1 MEDERYK
8 LQLIIDNKE
17 LNELKGVIEM
27 TNVLAK
33 TLSNYSFQDKI
44 LSISNTLSE
53 ITKNINS
60 SYILD
65 MCSKI
70 AKNYSN
76 QFKAIT
82 DSFSNI
88 KLDRMIAIQNIM
100 QRTIEVIKEN
110 CNFDFYIEYKSNL
123 FKELSQATGY
133 IVRDERENAIELV
146 EKALPAKINE
156 KGLEIIDLF
165 QKIQELDLE
174 LVKLTPPSCGAIA
187 TISSRIATN
196 DTEFGDVCNSLYQLF
211 YEGFGGGPNKPHR
224 STKYIPFDNH
234 NALIT
239 IKHLRLRYC
248 HDIYHGDAK
257 SVGKKN
263 ENIMNVF
270 TRLIGKRM
278 PVEAKDYRMCQLKL
292 YELIIDWLKQLINII
307 NDQPISNVVA

>member
-44 LSISNTLSE
+44 LSISNTLAE

-82 DSFSNI
+82 DSLNNI

-133 IVRDERENAIELV
+133 IVRDERENATELV
-146 EKALPAKINE
+146 EKALPARINE

-165 QKIQELDLE
+165 QKIQELDFE

-196 DTEFGDVCNSLYQLF
+196 DTEFGVVCNSVYQLF
-211 YEGFGGGPNKPHR
+211 YEGFGSDKHR

-234 NALIT
+234 NVLIT

-257 SVGKKN
+257 SIEKKN
-263 ENIMNVF
+263 ENIMNAF
-270 TRLIGKRM
+270 IRLINKRM
-278 PVEAKDYRMCQLKL
+278 PIEAKDYRMCQLRL

-307 NDQPISNVVA
+307 NHQPILNVVA

>member
-1 MEDERYK
+1 MADETK
-8 LQLIIDNKE
+8 LQLVIDNNE
-17 LNELKGVIEM
+17 LNELKGIIEA
-27 TNVLAK
+27 TKLFAQ
-33 TLSNYSFQDKI
+33 TLSNYSIQNKM
-44 LSISNTLSE
+44 LNISNTLTE

-60 SYILD
+60 SYLLD

-76 QFKAIT
+76 QFKTIT
-82 DSFSNI
+82 DTLSNI

-110 CNFDFYIEYKSNL
+110 CDFNFYIEYKSNL

-146 EKALPAKINE
+146 EKTLPARINE

-165 QKIQELDLE
+165 QKIQELDFE

-196 DTEFGDVCNSLYQLF
+196 DTEFGVVCNSVYQLF
-211 YEGFGGGPNKPHR
+211 YEGFGSDKHR
-224 STKYIPFDNH
+224 STKYIPFDTY

-257 SVGKKN
+257 NIEKKN
-263 ENIMNVF
+263 ENIMNAFV
-270 TRLIGKRM
+270 RLINKKM
-278 PVEAKDYRMCQLKL
+278 PVEAKDYRMCQLRL

-307 NDQPISNVVA
+307 IKQPISNDSIGD

>member
-1 MEDERYK
+1 MADEI
-8 LQLIIDNKE
+8 QLVIDNNE
-17 LNELKGVIEM
+17 LNELKGIIEA
-27 TNVLAK
+27 TKLFAQ
-33 TLSNYSFQDKI
+33 TLSNYSIQNKM
-44 LSISNTLSE
+44 LNISNTLTE

-60 SYILD
+60 SYLLD

-70 AKNYSN
+70 AKNYSK
-76 QFKAIT
+76 QFKTIT
-82 DSFSNI
+82 DTLSNI

-110 CNFDFYIEYKSNL
+110 CDFNFYIEYKSNL

-133 IVRDERENAIELV
+133 IVRDEKENAIELV
-146 EKALPAKINE
+146 EKTLPARINE

-165 QKIQELDLE
+165 QKIQELDFE

-187 TISSRIATN
+187 TISSKIATN
-196 DTEFGDVCNSLYQLF
+196 DTEFGAVCNSLYQLF

-234 NALIT
+234 DALIT

-257 SVGKKN
+257 N
-263 ENIMNVF
+263 IEINIENIMNAFV
-270 TRLIGKRM
+270 RLINKKM
-278 PVEAKDYRMCQLKL
+278 PVEAKDYRMCQLRL

-307 NDQPISNVVA
+307 IKQPISNVVA

>member
-1 MEDERYK
+1 MANEK
-8 LQLIIDNKE
+8 KSQLVIDN
-17 LNELKGVIEM
+17 NELKELKGIVEA
-27 TNVLAK
+27 TKLFAQ
-33 TLSNYSFQDKI
+33 TLSNYSIQDKM
-44 LSISNTLSE
+44 LSISNTLTE

-60 SYILD
+60 SYLLD

-82 DSFSNI
+82 DTLSNI
-88 KLDRMIAIQNIM
+88 KLERMIAIQNIM

-110 CNFDFYIEYKSNL
+110 YNFDFYIEYKSNL

-133 IVRDERENAIELV
+133 IVRDKRENAIELV
-146 EKALPAKINE
+146 EKALPAMINE
-156 KGLEIIDLF
+156 RGLEIIDLF
-165 QKIQELDLE
+165 QKIQELDFE

-196 DTEFGDVCNSLYQLF
+196 DTEFGVVCNSVYQLF
-211 YEGFGGGPNKPHR
+211 YEGFGSKKHR
-224 STKYIPFDNH
+224 ADKYIPFDNH

-257 SVGKKN
+257 NIEEKN
-263 ENIMNVF
+263 ENIMNAF
-270 TRLIGKRM
+270 IRLINKRM
-278 PVEAKDYRMCQLKL
+278 PVEAKDYRMCQLRL

-307 NDQPISNVVA
+307 NNQPISNVVA